1 MSLNAANEQTTEA
14 GEAVTTTEPPA
25 STTTVT
31 VLPADPATQGG
42 QSGAAHPKDEAAP
55 APAKDEPDSW
65 DRIRADVP
73 PEVAARIAKLEGEL
87 RRDKSRVVEE
97 RAAKAATEPIQQ
109 PTADPS
115 KVLDTPI
122 MRRLMGLEQGDPYE
136 GIDVAA
142 GDVDF
147 TADEP
152 PEDALTSTAALRTW
166 MESQIKKAATAAVSK
181 ATDYT
186 RDFTSAVT
194 KRSYEPIVT
203 HRVESERAR
212 KAAEVETAIRSSY
225 VGMDD
230 DEAYNVVL
238 DKFLTLHKEGKVRG
252 GQAGFAEVYAA
263 VRAENPEMIR
273 QAAARAFAKSQ
284 QAQPAAQTV
293 KEPEVIQR
301 VASPVKP
308 ADPFASMRGLTN
320 TLAGG
325 KGGGGRG
332 GPSVAPAGMSEVDLN
347 TYVASTP
354 EFKRIM
360 AGDFGGYRNK
370 GEAIAAL
377 YRQVRGG

>member
-1 MSLNAANEQTTEA
+1 MSLNAANEQTTET
-14 GEAVTTTEPPA
+14 GETTTTAESPA
-25 STTTVT
+25 PGVTVT
-31 VLPADPATQGG
+31 MLPPDPATQGG
-42 QSGAAHPKDEAAP
+42 QGGAEPPKDETAQP
-55 APAKDEPDSW
+55 TAKDEPDSW

-97 RAAKAATEPIQQ
+97 RAAKAATEPVQQ
-109 PTADPS
+109 PASDPS

-136 GIDVAA
+136 GIDVTA

-152 PEDALTSTAALRTW
+152 PEDALTSTAALKTW
-166 MESQIKKAATAAVSK
+166 MEAQIKKAATAAVSK

-203 HRVESERAR
+203 QRVESERAK
-212 KAAEVETAIRSSY
+212 KAAEVEATIRSSY

-230 DEAYNVVL
+230 DEAYGVVL
-238 DKFLTLHKEGKVRG
+238 DKFLALHKEGKVRG
-252 GQAGFAEVYAA
+252 GQAGFAEVYTAY
-263 VRAENPEMIR
+263 RAENPDMIK
-273 QAAARAFAKSQ
+273 QAVARSFAKSQ
-284 QAQPAAQTV
+284 QAQPAAQPV

-301 VASPVKP
+301 VASPARP
-308 ADPFASMRGLTN
+308 ADPFASMRNLTN

-332 GPSVAPAGMSEVDLN
+332 GPSIAPQGLSEAAMNEFVAR
-347 TYVASTP
+347 TP
-354 EFKRIM
+354 EFKQIM
-360 AGDFGGYRNK
+360 AGDHPGFRTK
-370 GEAIAAL
+370 GDAIAAL
-377 YRQVRGG
+377 HRQVRGG